1 MWFPNL
7 AEELEAYPANR
18 SLTANESD
26 VDEIDDSNLDSWMSR
41 GGWYIDG
48 YTLINRSRGHGDS
61 FFKQWLELVQSD
73 GSSETPYG

>member
-1 MWFPNL
+1 MWFPDL

-41 GGWYIDG
+41 GDG
-48 YTLINRSRGHGDS
+48 ILMGI
-61 FFKQWLELVQSD
+61 
-73 GSSETPYG
+73 P